1 MQMSNAGG
9 AWDNAKKYIE
19 IESKAPDDYQNKF
32 QKGSLTNKDGAGI
45 GKKIR
50 FPDGEEVCH

>member
-1 MQMSNAGG
+1 MSNAGG

-50 FPDGEEVCH
+50 FPDGAEVCH